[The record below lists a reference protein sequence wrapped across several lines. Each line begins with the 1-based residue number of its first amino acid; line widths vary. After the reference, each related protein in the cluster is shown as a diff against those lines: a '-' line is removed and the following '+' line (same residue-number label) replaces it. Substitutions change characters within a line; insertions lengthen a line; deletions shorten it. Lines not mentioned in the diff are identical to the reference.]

1 MKIDWSGDL
10 EFEATTEGG
19 FSVKI
24 DGKDERSP
32 CPTQLMLS
40 ALGACSASDVV
51 SILKSEGY
59 ALQSLEN
66 NVTYTLTDSKPR
78 LFDTANLHFVAKCHG
93 LGESELLAAAEEAV
107 AQHCHVCLMLRPA
120 IEISCSAEV
129 IWNPP
134 VSA

>member
-1 MKIDWSGDL
+1 MGMKIEWSGDL

-24 DGKDERSP
+24 DGKDKSSP

-51 SILKSEGY
+51 SILKNSGHVVE
-59 ALQSLEN
+59 SLEN

-78 LFDTANLHFVAKCHG
+78 LFETANLHFVAKCQG
-93 LGESELLAAAEEAV
+93 LKESELLAAAEEAV
-107 AQHCHVCLMLRPA
+107 AQHCHVCLMLGPA
-120 IEISCSAEV
+120 IEISCSAEA
-129 IWNPP
+129 I
-134 VSA
+134 

>member
-1 MKIDWSGDL
+1 MGMKIEWSGDL

-24 DGKDERSP
+24 DGKDKSSP

-51 SILKSEGY
+51 SILKNAGHVLE
-59 ALQSLEN
+59 SLEN
-66 NVTYTLTDSKPR
+66 TVTYTLTDSKPR
-78 LFDTANLHFVAKCHG
+78 LFDTANLHFVAKCQG
-93 LGESELLAAAEEAV
+93 LEKSELLAAAKEAV
-107 AQHCHVCLMLRPA
+107 EEHCQVCLMLRPA

-129 IWNPP
+129 L
-134 VSA
+134 